1 MSELT
6 DRAKES
12 LHLWDGADVEMF
24 VRYGYNEAET
34 AYRQAPELVTQLV
47 AEVEQLEA
55 GLAEE
60 RESHMETAAILRRA
74 RNRLRGVD
82 E

>member
-1 MSELT
+1 MSELL
-6 DRAKES
+6 DIARNAIAVCICHGDNDNPNVEIPLS
-12 LHLWDGADVEMF
+12 LVS
-24 VRYGYNEAET
+24 
-34 AYRQAPELVTQLV
+34 ELI
-47 AEVEQLEA
+47 AEVERLEA

-74 RNRLRGVD
+74 RNRLGDVD